1 MADEITGLERQILSV
16 LEPIELT
23 LQLLF
28 TQDRRVGA
36 KILYGDQG
44 FSKAISNYYR
54 PILDHSKHHPLSH
67 AELNHGVTAFL
78 NYVQGRF
85 PEYGRRMVT
94 ELRNH
99 FGKSLSQLYKNSIV
113 LKKLLDA
120 AAPSDDINIVP
131 LILPDQQSSLIY
143 TKVEHDR
150 VVLDSGHPLH
160 PFLRKEAIAE
170 TRQYLRDELAEIDKA
185 LKTSNVD
192 RKYVEAF
199 SQLSE
204 LIRFKDDAGAISF
217 GLHIKMISHLT
228 KKIEEELSEILNV
241 QIASTLTHSAYF
253 ASQYKDW
260 MEFVHNAQSYPPRD
274 AIENRIEAALADVT
288 ETLQSNPHTVDERI
302 PHSISVLLLML
313 SDGNAEDRMQA
324 IYAGVRRC

>member
-1 MADEITGLERQILSV
+1 
-16 LEPIELT
+16 
-23 LQLLF
+23 
-28 TQDRRVGA
+28 
-36 KILYGDQG
+36 
-44 FSKAISNYYR
+44 
-54 PILDHSKHHPLSH
+54 
-67 AELNHGVTAFL
+67 
-78 NYVQGRF
+78 
-85 PEYGRRMVT
+85 MVT

-253 ASQYKDW
+253 AIQRLD
-260 MEFVHNAQSYPPRD
+260 
-274 AIENRIEAALADVT
+274 
-288 ETLQSNPHTVDERI
+288 
-302 PHSISVLLLML
+302 
-313 SDGNAEDRMQA
+313 
-324 IYAGVRRC
+324 GVRS